1 LSFRGKNIMIK
12 LTRLNGSVYV
22 LNSSLIETVEAT
34 PDTIITTVDGRKYVC
49 KESVDEVIEKII
61 QFEGSIRLY
70 ADIQKIEGA

>member
-1 LSFRGKNIMIK
+1 MIK

-49 KESVDEVIEKII
+49 KESVDEIIEKII

>member
-1 LSFRGKNIMIK
+1 MIK

-22 LNSSLIETVEAT
+22 LNSSLIETVEAM

>member
-1 LSFRGKNIMIK
+1 MSFRGKNIMIK

>member
-1 LSFRGKNIMIK
+1 MIK

-22 LNSSLIETVEAT
+22 LNSSLIETVET

>member
-1 LSFRGKNIMIK
+1 MIK

-22 LNSSLIETVEAT
+22 LNSSLIETVEAM

-49 KESVDEVIEKII
+49 KESVDEIIEKII

>member
-1 LSFRGKNIMIK
+1 MSFRGKNIMIK

-22 LNSSLIETVEAT
+22 LNSSLIETVEAM